1 MRKKNAKYKKYRLCL
16 RTVGTEFQTFFA
28 VLKKI
33 CVFAMEVYPVIIRD
47 THGVL
52 SQ

>member
-1 MRKKNAKYKKYRLCL
+1 MQNIKSIGYVLEPWALNFKL
-16 RTVGTEFQTFFA
+16 FFA